1 MIPSGADTR
10 VSPQVYK
17 DVVAMVTY
25 LAELV
30 TE

>member
-10 VSPQVYK
+10 LHPHMYK

-25 LAELV
+25 LAEFV